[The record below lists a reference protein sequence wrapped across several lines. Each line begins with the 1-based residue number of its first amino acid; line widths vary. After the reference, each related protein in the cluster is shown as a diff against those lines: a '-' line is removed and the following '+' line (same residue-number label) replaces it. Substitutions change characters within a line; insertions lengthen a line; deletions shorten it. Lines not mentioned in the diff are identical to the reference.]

1 MKEENVPSNQKPCFF
16 CKKKKSYTGQW
27 FYYPCKHA
35 FHAICALIN
44 HEQIGRRTVC
54 FTCPKCGFKRITKL
68 CQDYDEWEKYVCMSY
83 CLEREFQQKQK
94 KKKKNKWEWIN
105 LFNKDLHV
113 IIQIIMTS
121 ISCMCITL
129 FTCMFLYKTLNY
141 HLKRPLF

>member
-1 MKEENVPSNQKPCFF
+1 MDSEDDIPTFAYDGADSSWDDSDTSVHDYGSMEEENVPSNQKPCFF

-54 FTCPKCGFKRITKL
+54 FTCPKCGLKRITKL

-94 KKKKNKWEWIN
+94 KKKNK
-105 LFNKDLHV
+105 
-113 IIQIIMTS
+113 
-121 ISCMCITL
+121 
-129 FTCMFLYKTLNY
+129 
-141 HLKRPLF
+141 